1 MVYPGVTW
9 AMERNRRIVLPELGI
24 NEIGSDYLPFWRD
37 KRTQFGYFK
46 LYAIGFGTIIVL
58 KYLKANI
65 ISCRSE

>member
-37 KRTQFGYFK
+37 KRTQFGYFE
-46 LYAIGFGTIIVL
+46 LGDFF
-58 KYLKANI
+58 
-65 ISCRSE
+65 E